1 MKKIKPFALW
11 AATLLLV
18 AGALLLFEDDLLWK
32 VQQHNVF
39 LKSALFF
46 KQQMIVPGG
55 MLHYLGAFFTQ
66 HFYYPWVGTIL
77 LCGWW
82 LLLMWL
88 TERAFNIPGQWKVV
102 TIIPVAIL
110 LIANMGLGYWV
121 YVIKQPGYF
130 FVSTIGVTAVTAL
143 LWWFR
148 TLQRHALKPYII
160 IPPIVL
166 VCLIGYPLMG
176 IYALAAAVLMAVLAW
191 RKWIAGVVMLL
202 SVGLVPLLY
211 YRFVYYQTNITDI
224 YWSGLPVFTVRET
237 YPEYYIPYYAL
248 FLCFLLLA
256 LTFGCKKRDETP
268 LATKPHVT
276 LFLQGV
282 ALAAIAGCVYHFWY
296 KDANFHHELR
306 MQRCVEKADWEG
318 VIAEGTRQAGE
329 PTRAIVLMHNLALS
343 RMGRQCDE
351 MYQFPKGSSKIHTPL
366 PVYMYHVA
374 GRMMLY
380 QYGLINECH
389 HVCME
394 EGVKCGWSMEI
405 LQYMA
410 RCAILNH
417 EMQAARKFLDLLRQT
432 CYYDGWAD
440 HMEQLLDDHTLL
452 AKDSETGPITH
463 MMHYA
468 DQLGSAEGYVEKYI
482 MNNLAQHDAND
493 LLFQE
498 QAVLGALWTRD
509 PELFWPRFEH
519 YVQLKDG
526 ENIPRIFQEAAW
538 LFANMEGLEGLEEW
552 TLEDGVKE
560 RFASFMELMLQY
572 RKAPSAKL
580 RTFMLDNYGT
590 TYYFEYFFL
599 KDITYY

>member
-160 IPPIVL
+160 ISPIVL

-248 FLCFLLLA
+248 FLCSLLLA

-282 ALAAIAGCVYHFWY
+282 A
-296 KDANFHHELR
+296 
-306 MQRCVEKADWEG
+306 
-318 VIAEGTRQAGE
+318 
-329 PTRAIVLMHNLALS
+329 
-343 RMGRQCDE
+343 
-351 MYQFPKGSSKIHTPL
+351 
-366 PVYMYHVA
+366 
-374 GRMMLY
+374 
-380 QYGLINECH
+380 
-389 HVCME
+389 
-394 EGVKCGWSMEI
+394 
-405 LQYMA
+405 
-410 RCAILNH
+410 
-417 EMQAARKFLDLLRQT
+417 
-432 CYYDGWAD
+432 
-440 HMEQLLDDHTLL
+440 
-452 AKDSETGPITH
+452 
-463 MMHYA
+463 
-468 DQLGSAEGYVEKYI
+468 
-482 MNNLAQHDAND
+482 
-493 LLFQE
+493 
-498 QAVLGALWTRD
+498 
-509 PELFWPRFEH
+509 
-519 YVQLKDG
+519 
-526 ENIPRIFQEAAW
+526 
-538 LFANMEGLEGLEEW
+538 
-552 TLEDGVKE
+552 
-560 RFASFMELMLQY
+560 
-572 RKAPSAKL
+572 
-580 RTFMLDNYGT
+580 
-590 TYYFEYFFL
+590 
-599 KDITYY
+599 